1 MPEIRIRSRH
11 ITCTASRAV
20 LAVGSG
26 AARDPARRM
35 DLGEAGNQS
44 GELVAPGRVGSCVTR
59 RDPTERRTISRHT
72 SGAPARP
79 EVMLPAGR
87 DGEDPT
93 GELVRLPV
101 RQCPSA
107 HQRIAARL
115 SAEVPLPNPEHV
127 RSPQIAHGDPL
138 PVGTRHTSYTECC
151 PKALLDARWCRGH
164 LIAEMTELASAQH
177 ESIRCLCGQVSV

>member
-1 MPEIRIRSRH
+1 
-11 ITCTASRAV
+11 
-20 LAVGSG
+20 
-26 AARDPARRM
+26 M

-151 PKALLDARWCRGH
+151 PKHYRTHDGVEVH